1 MKDYI
6 LWLSSGESI
15 YGTMEDSEY
24 ERLESLYL
32 NNHGGRQKFTDTD
45 GVLLLNLN
53 DVLAV
58 GINNPINIKK
68 KEVGFK
74 TDRNV

>member
-24 ERLESLYL
+24 GRLESLYL
-32 NNHGGRQKFTDTD
+32 NNQGGRQKFTNKD

-53 DVLAV
+53 DVVAV
-58 GINNPINIKK
+58 GINNPISIKK
-68 KEVGFK
+68 KEGGFRI
-74 TDRNV
+74 DRNA